1 MELKKILTGIEG
13 IKAKG
18 DLSLDVKNITND
30 KEDLKKLS
38 EFVKGLKTVRRFEVL
53 PYHTLGVFKWKQLGI
68 EYTLDDVKSPTDEEI
83 KVANDLLHTA
93 DYDIITTA

>member
-1 MELKKILTGIEG
+1 MDE
-13 IKAKG
+13 
-18 DLSLDVKNITND
+18 
-30 KEDLKKLS
+30 EDLKKLS

-93 DYDIITTA
+93 DYDIITTAKLWYHLTMYEIIV